1 MARTGLNGDMN
12 GQFLKSFCIFLG
24 KSLLV
29 RSVEHRRRVHP
40 LSKEASQEG
49 RRCRTALVTN
59 NYLAGMG
66 HPPWLGNIPER
77 RFMVFGDQQP
87 FSDYNPKVIDG
98 QHWRCSIK

>member
-1 MARTGLNGDMN
+1 MANFSRVLHISGKEFA
-12 GQFLKSFCIFLG
+12 GQ
-24 KSLLV
+24 V
-29 RSVEHRRRVHP
+29 RRAQTRRVHP
-40 LSKEASQEG
+40 LSREASQEG

-87 FSDYNPKVIDG
+87 FSDSNPKVIDG